1 MRRRFLTSVLLSLV
15 LAVSVLFGSLVTV
28 VADGGIQNITSS
40 DFNKTDWE
48 QNLSGGNLGMSF
60 VSESEDYETTVSTNQ
75 SYSGSYSVVF
85 KRNTVN
91 APSDAESIQC
101 VVALGA
107 DTQTKIPLNA
117 VSAYWN
123 TPNDNTI
130 YIAITGIKIYIF
142 DRNSGDGNDKYQDN
156 GNGNTLGTSYWKLL
170 HNFYAS
176 KGATLHGANM
186 KFEVVSGETTD
197 QLKIYTSKSAE
208 ALPTTPVATID
219 LHEKGVADG
228 YVQFSQRKMGTSSF
242 GFNNVKIN
250 DTVLQKS
257 DLSVLGRTDLVTIEK
272 TYPTDKAKFYDVNI
286 TNEYVLSNFFVY
298 DNGIEEGQEV
308 FSLSF
313 KSQRY
318 SNEGENHYWGL
329 VLGVDESGD
338 LSTGKEIKFGK
349 MGTFGAD
356 EKGGICVYQCTSS
369 EGALPERLMNYT
381 IKGYAGGKVE
391 VIHDDKSGYAPC
403 PTHTDVFYNVDFN
416 GKIAFKIFDN
426 SGLDNGYWQVSN
438 VSFNGQG
445 SYTAI
450 QSLAVTTIVDG
461 VSTVNPVQQGGAFTP
476 TAPTKAGEI
485 FIGWNYTDSDET
497 NVYKSADFSIASV
510 QESVTLEA
518 IFVDLHIKGAS
529 VKTNGTQGLRFAAEI
544 SADDKAVLGGLGVEV
559 KYGILL
565 TNEENKNLDIPCQNW
580 FNEEKTM
587 YTAVLK
593 DLQEQH
599 ANDKFT
605 AKAYVEIGGVKYF
618 SDAQTRSIA
627 EVSKEAVNDYKA
639 QSEGL
644 YVYEVE
650 GKWYK
655 VDYTANDLDY
665 LNAWANKIEG

>member
-1 MRRRFLTSVLLSLV
+1 MFNLTFTGRR
-15 LAVSVLFGSLVTV
+15 LANEV
-28 VADGGIQNITSS
+28 
-40 DFNKTDWE
+40 
-48 QNLSGGNLGMSF
+48 
-60 VSESEDYETTVSTNQ
+60 
-75 SYSGSYSVVF
+75 
-85 KRNTVN
+85 NT
-91 APSDAESIQC
+91 
-101 VVALGA
+101 
-107 DTQTKIPLNA
+107 
-117 VSAYWN
+117 
-123 TPNDNTI
+123 
-130 YIAITGIKIYIF
+130 
-142 DRNSGDGNDKYQDN
+142 
-156 GNGNTLGTSYWKLL
+156 
-170 HNFYAS
+170 
-176 KGATLHGANM
+176 
-186 KFEVVSGETTD
+186 
-197 QLKIYTSKSAE
+197 
-208 ALPTTPVATID
+208 
-219 LHEKGVADG
+219 HE
-228 YVQFSQRKMGTSSF
+228 
-242 GFNNVKIN
+242 
-250 DTVLQKS
+250 
-257 DLSVLGRTDLVTIEK
+257 
-272 TYPTDKAKFYDVNI
+272 
-286 TNEYVLSNFFVY
+286 
-298 DNGIEEGQEV
+298 
-308 FSLSF
+308 
-313 KSQRY
+313 
-318 SNEGENHYWGL
+318 WGL

-338 LSTGKEIKFGK
+338 LSTGKELKLNRGGAQEADAIT
-349 MGTFGAD
+349 GTSL
-356 EKGGICVYQCTSS
+356 GIYYCTKTPA
-369 EGALPERLMNYT
+369 ALVGIT
-381 IKGYAGGKVE
+381 HQVVGYAGGKVE
-391 VIHDDKSGYAPC
+391 LICSYNGNSRIAVYN
-403 PTHTDVFYNVDFN
+403 NVDFN

>member
-48 QNLSGGNLGMSF
+48 QNLSVVEPETMKFVPGGK
-60 VSESEDYETTVSTNQ
+60 DYATTVITNKE
-75 SYSGSYSVVF
+75 YSGSYSVSF
-85 KRNTVN
+85 KFQTDTTGLASYDPLQR
-91 APSDAESIQC
+91 

-107 DTQTKIPLNA
+107 AKSTAVPL
-117 VSAYWN
+117 SATLEYYG
-123 TPNDNTI
+123 TADDNTL
-130 YIAITGIKIYIF
+130 YIGFSGNKIYVF
-142 DRNSGDGNDKYQDN
+142 DRTRSFYPRTLVDGGIDFGYAL
-156 GNGNTLGTSYWKLL
+156 LGTTYWACIYD
-170 HNFYAS
+170 FYTS
-176 KGATLHGANM
+176 KGATLHSANI
-186 KFEVVSGETTD
+186 KLEVTNDV
-197 QLKIYTSKSAE
+197 LKLYCSKSAD
-208 ALPTTPVATID
+208 ALPVNPDTTVT
-219 LHEKGVADG
+219 LHKQGVADG
-228 YVQFSQRKMGTSSF
+228 CVQFSQSKTKAAAVSF
-242 GFNNVKIN
+242 KNVKIN
-250 DTVLQKS
+250 DTIVQS
-257 DLSVLGRTDLVTIEK
+257 TDCTILGDPACFSFVA
-272 TYPTDKAKFYDVNI
+272 PSSAKLCDVNVE
-286 TNEYVLSNFFVY
+286 NEYILSNFFVY
-298 DNGIEEGQEV
+298 DNGIAEGEEV
-308 FSLSF
+308 FSLTYTERRF
-313 KSQRY
+313 AAETDDHK
-318 SNEGENHYWGL
+318 WGL

-338 LSTGKEIKFGK
+338 LSTGKEIKLNRR
-349 MGTFGAD
+349 GAQEAD
-356 EKGGICVYQCTSS
+356 ATAGASLGVYYCTKTPAALIGITHQVV
-369 EGALPERLMNYT
+369 
-381 IKGYAGGKVE
+381 GYAGGKVE
-391 VIHDDKSGYAPC
+391 LICSYNGNSRIAVYN
-403 PTHTDVFYNVDFN
+403 NVDFN

-426 SGLDNGYWQVSN
+426 SGLEGGYWQVSN

-497 NVYKSADFSIASV
+497 NVYKSKDFSIASV

-593 DLQEQH
+593 DLQDQH

-605 AKAYVEIGGVKYF
+605 AKAYVEIGDVKYF

-627 EVSKEAVNDYKA
+627 EVSKDAVNDYKA

-655 VDYTANDLDY
+655 VDYTANDLKY
-665 LNAWANKIEG
+665 INAWANKIEG